1 MFTSAPPDN
10 KRDGKGK
17 SGLLSGLLGIFVP
30 ATVAINGRANGDWP
44 LSRGLSD
51 IRQISFS

>member
-10 KRDGKGK
+10 KRDGNGK
-17 SGLLSGLLGIFVP
+17 SGLLLGLLGIFVP

-44 LSRGLSD
+44 LGRGLSD

>member
-1 MFTSAPPDN
+1 MFTSGPPDN

-17 SGLLSGLLGIFVP
+17 SGLLLGLLGIFVP
-30 ATVAINGRANGDWP
+30 AAVAINGRANGDRP
-44 LSRGLSD
+44 LGRGLSD